1 MEEVTKAEAQP
12 ADGAAREAHADA
24 HAGAHHHAPPSGF
37 IRKYVF
43 SIDHKVIGIQY
54 LFLAMFSA
62 FTGMLMS
69 LLMRLKLTTEQPF
82 ALLAHVF
89 PNGAPGGHM
98 TPEFYL
104 SLVTMHGTMMVFFV
118 LTTAPQGG
126 FGNYMLPIQVGADD
140 MAFPRLN
147 MLSFWVTL
155 VGLLVLISAIFVE
168 GSTSLGTSFFVNKY
182 LGGGGSGTIGPIGG
196 WTGYPPLS
204 ALGKI
209 AGPGQG
215 AGVTLWGLSIAIFCV
230 GSLLGAL
237 NFITTLLNMRCR
249 GMSLMRMPLTCWSW
263 FTTAILALLAFP
275 VLLAAIVL
283 LVLDRTAG
291 TSFFIPA
298 GEVVSDALL
307 SHKGGSPILWQH
319 LFWFFGHPEVYI
331 AILPGMGVTSHLL
344 STFSRRPVFG
354 YRAMVFAMFGIGL
367 LGFFVWGHHMFI
379 SGMSPYS
386 GMAFSVLTLS
396 IGVPS
401 AIKTF
406 NWLGTVWGGKL
417 RFTTPMLFALGF
429 VSLFVAGGIT
439 GLVLGQT
446 TLDLA
451 MHDTYFVLAHFHL
464 VMGVA
469 AIFGIFAGFYF
480 WFPKMFGRMMN
491 ETLGKIHFFLSF
503 LGVYGIFMPMH
514 SMGVVGM
521 PRRYSAFTEYTFLGK
536 LHPLVLFV
544 TVSAFV
550 TAAAQLVFL
559 FNFIWSLRRGRKA
572 GDNPWEATTLE
583 WVIPSPPPFDNFA
596 GRLPSVHRGA
606 YEFSVPGAPDDF
618 ILQTTPDEDVPGLSH
633 AGDGATPVGEQ
644 GATTGNGHHG
654 HH

>member
-1 MEEVTKAEAQP
+1 MEEVTRAEAHEE
-12 ADGAAREAHADA
+12 AAGALTDA
-24 HAGAHHHAPPSGF
+24 HAAHSHHAPPSGF
-37 IRKYVF
+37 LRKYVF
-43 SIDHKVIGIQY
+43 SLDHKVIGIQY

-62 FTGMLMS
+62 FTGMIMS
-69 LLMRLKLTTEQPF
+69 LLMRMRLTWPEHAF
-82 ALLAHVF
+82 HFLGYVF
-89 PNGAPGGHM
+89 KTGAPGGQM
-98 TPEFYL
+98 QPEFYL

-126 FGNYMLPIQVGADD
+126 FGNYILPIQVGADD

-155 VGLLVLISAIFVE
+155 VGLLVLVSAIFVE
-168 GSTSLGTSFFVNKY
+168 GSTTLGTTTFVTKY

-215 AGVTLWGLSIAIFCV
+215 AGVNLWAASIAIFCV
-230 GSLLGAL
+230 ASLLGAL

-298 GEVVSDALL
+298 GEVVSDQLL
-307 SHKGGSPILWQH
+307 THKGGSPILWQH

-331 AILPGMGVTSHLL
+331 AILPGMGATSHIL
-344 STFSRRPVFG
+344 STFARRPVFG

-367 LGFFVWGHHMFI
+367 LGFFVWGHHMFV
-379 SGMSPYS
+379 SGMSPYT

-406 NWLGTVWGGKL
+406 NWLGTLWGGKL

-451 MHDTYFVLAHFHL
+451 FHDTYFVLAHFHL

-469 AIFGIFAGFYF
+469 AIFGIFAGIYF

-491 ETLGKIHFFLSF
+491 ETLGKIHFFISF
-503 LGVYGIFMPMH
+503 VGVYGIFMPMH
-514 SMGVVGM
+514 SMGMVGM
-521 PRRYSAFTEYTFLGK
+521 PRRYSAFTEYVFLGK
-536 LHPLVLFV
+536 LHPLVLAV
-544 TVSAFV
+544 TISAFV
-550 TAAAQLVFL
+550 TAAAQLIFL
-559 FNFIWSLRRGRKA
+559 VNFFWSLFKGPKA

-583 WVIPSPPPFDNFA
+583 WTTPSPPPHDNFA
-596 GRLPSVHRGA
+596 GRVPTVYRGS
-606 YEFSVPGAPDDF
+606 YEFSVPGAPDDY
-618 ILQTTPDEDVPGLSH
+618 IMQTTPDEEI
-633 AGDGATPVGEQ
+633 AAEARGDGH
-644 GATTGNGHHG
+644 GATRERGSVTSGNGHDDQH
-654 HH
+654 